1 MRAAAAKDEV
11 SDLPRSRAM
20 ATTPGRKPKRKPA
33 LGPWGQR
40 GGAAGEHRQADRTG
54 RQIGGDGGA
63 GLTPRQHKT
72 GEHHHERLQ
81 RDRHR
86 RARNRNL
93 AGGRGQP
100 HQHGEQHRQ
109 DAATIRRASDVVAAA
124 DAVVCEVCISMT
136 PMLRDIAVNG
146 GRYAMDEGRFRRV
159 VRYPRQSEP
168 SIWWTVPNESDPVR
182 ADRAA
187 MDRCRS
193 GHLPFARR

>member
-1 MRAAAAKDEV
+1 MIGTGVPGIGISPAAADSHISTAN
-11 SDLPRSRAM
+11 S
-20 ATTPGRKPKRKPA
+20 
-33 LGPWGQR
+33 
-40 GGAAGEHRQADRTG
+40 TG
-54 RQIGGDGGA
+54 F
-63 GLTPRQHKT
+63 
-72 GEHHHERLQ
+72 
-81 RDRHR
+81 
-86 RARNRNL
+86 
-93 AGGRGQP
+93 
-100 HQHGEQHRQ
+100 Q

-146 GRYAMDEGRFRRV
+146 GRFRRG

-182 ADRAA
+182 ANRAA

>member
-1 MRAAAAKDEV
+1 MRPASITTNVCSVIGTGVPGIGISPAAADSHISTAN
-11 SDLPRSRAM
+11 S
-20 ATTPGRKPKRKPA
+20 
-33 LGPWGQR
+33 
-40 GGAAGEHRQADRTG
+40 TG
-54 RQIGGDGGA
+54 F
-63 GLTPRQHKT
+63 
-72 GEHHHERLQ
+72 
-81 RDRHR
+81 
-86 RARNRNL
+86 
-93 AGGRGQP
+93 
-100 HQHGEQHRQ
+100 Q

-182 ADRAA
+182 ANRAA